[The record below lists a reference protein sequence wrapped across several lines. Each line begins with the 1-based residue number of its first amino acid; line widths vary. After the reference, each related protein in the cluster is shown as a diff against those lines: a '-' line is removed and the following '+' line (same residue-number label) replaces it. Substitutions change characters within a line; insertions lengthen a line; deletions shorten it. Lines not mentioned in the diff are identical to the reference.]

1 MKRGENMKAEEA
13 MTKSEDIHR
22 MLLNMT
28 LAPISTS
35 IAAYKTAIKE
45 ITAYI
50 DELEGKQVPK
60 KPHKRHGVF
69 ENEYPYYAY
78 VCGNCGEVI
87 DEFKYEFCPNCGQAI
102 DWEEE

>member
-1 MKRGENMKAEEA
+1 MIPEE

-22 MLLNMT
+22 MLLNMS

-60 KPHKRHGVF
+60 KPLPASDIDKEYLFG
-69 ENEYPYYAY
+69 NEA
-78 VCGNCGEVI
+78 V
-87 DEFKYEFCPNCGQAI
+87 CPNCRHMVAPYNGYYCPWCGQLI
-102 DWEEE
+102 DWEDEE

>member
-1 MKRGENMKAEEA
+1 

-22 MLLNMT
+22 MLLNMA

-35 IAAYKTAIKE
+35 IAAYKTAIKD

-60 KPHKRHGVF
+60 KPIIFGSKHI
-69 ENEYPYYAY
+69 YL
-78 VCGNCGEVI
+78 
-87 DEFKYEFCPNCGQAI
+87 CPNCNRAEYIKRRDALDTHCGFCGQLI
-102 DWEEE
+102 DWEEEE

>member
-1 MKRGENMKAEEA
+1 MKDQES

-22 MLLNMT
+22 MLLNMA

-50 DELEGKQVPK
+50 NDLEEKQVPK
-60 KPHKRHGVF
+60 KI
-69 ENEYPYYAY
+69 EYVSDGDAEDSLVWEYRCPVCEEELYRCNYYAY
-78 VCGNCGEVI
+78 
-87 DEFKYEFCPNCGQAI
+87 CPYCGQAI
-102 DWEEE
+102 DWEDEE

>member
-1 MKRGENMKAEEA
+1 

-22 MLLNMT
+22 MLINMA

-50 DELEGKQVPK
+50 DELEGKQIPK
-60 KPHKRHGVF
+60 KPLPESDIYKEYLFG
-69 ENEYPYYAY
+69 NEA
-78 VCGNCGEVI
+78 V
-87 DEFKYEFCPNCGQAI
+87 CPNCRHMVVPYNGYYCKWCGQLI
-102 DWEEE
+102 DWEDEDDK

>member
-1 MKRGENMKAEEA
+1 MKAEEA

-22 MLLNMT
+22 MLLNMA

-50 DELEGKQVPK
+50 EELEEKIL
-60 KPHKRHGVF
+60 F
-69 ENEYPYYAY
+69 N
-78 VCGNCGEVI
+78 I
-87 DEFKYEFCPNCGQAI
+87 TSL
-102 DWEEE
+102 

>member
-1 MKRGENMKAEEA
+1 

-22 MLLNMT
+22 MLLNMA
-28 LAPISTS
+28 LAPMSTS

-60 KPHKRHGVF
+60 KPFIIHDIG
-69 ENEYPYYAY
+69 ENGCLYPAAY
-78 VCGNCGEVI
+78 ECDNCGDVI
-87 DEFKYEFCPNCGQAI
+87 DVDCDFCPNCGQAI
-102 DWEEE
+102 DWEDEDGLHD

>member
-1 MKRGENMKAEEA
+1 

-22 MLLNMT
+22 MLLNMA

-50 DELEGKQVPK
+50 DELEMKQVPK
-60 KPHKRHGVF
+60 KPLPASDIDT
-69 ENEYPYYAY
+69 EYLFGKEA
-78 VCGNCGEVI
+78 V
-87 DEFKYEFCPNCGQAI
+87 CPNCRHMVVPYSGYYCTWCGQLI
-102 DWEEE
+102 DWEDEEE